1 MNNIIEVKNLSK
13 NIKGKTIIEN
23 MSFNI
28 EKGDIYG
35 FVGPNGAGKT
45 TMIRLLTGLIKP
57 TKGEIL
63 INGIDVN
70 KDRKG
75 ALLNLGAIVE
85 CPIFFEYMTGREI
98 LKNLVRLHPNI
109 FKEEREK
116 RVDEVLELVDLKNR
130 ENDKVST
137 YSLGM
142 KQRLGIAQALLGRPE
157 IIILDEPANGLDPI
171 GIKDLRDIIL
181 KLNSEFKITFLVSS
195 HLLDELQKFSNKII
209 IINQGRLKFKGSLE
223 ELLSMGEGNIEEVFL
238 QILKTKEEAL

>member
-13 NIKGKTIIEN
+13 NIKGKTIIEDI
-23 MSFNI
+23 SFNI

-45 TMIRLLTGLIKP
+45 TIIRLLTGLIKP
-57 TKGEIL
+57 TNGEIL
-63 INGIDVN
+63 INRIDIN
-70 KDRKG
+70 KDRKR
-75 ALLNLGAIVE
+75 ALLKLGAIVE
-85 CPIFFEYMTGREI
+85 YPIFFEYMTGREI

-109 FKEEREK
+109 PKEEREK
-116 RVDEVLELVDLKNR
+116 RVDEVLELVDLKYR
-130 ENDKVST
+130 EKDKVST

-142 KQRLGIAQALLGRPE
+142 KQRLGIAQALLGKPE

-181 KLNSEFKITFLVSS
+181 KLNRELKITFLVSS
-195 HLLDELQKFSNKII
+195 HLLDELKKFSSRII
-209 IINQGRLKFKGSLE
+209 IINNGQLKFKGSLE

>member
-13 NIKGKTIIEN
+13 NIKGKTIIEDI
-23 MSFNI
+23 SFNI

-45 TMIRLLTGLIKP
+45 TIIRLLTGLIKP
-57 TKGEIL
+57 TNGEIL
-63 INGIDVN
+63 INRIDIN
-70 KDRKG
+70 KDRKR
-75 ALLNLGAIVE
+75 ALLKLGAIVE
-85 CPIFFEYMTGREI
+85 YPIFFEYMTGREI

-109 FKEEREK
+109 PKEEREK
-116 RVDEVLELVDLKNR
+116 RVDEVLELVDLKYR
-130 ENDKVST
+130 EKDKVST

-142 KQRLGIAQALLGRPE
+142 KQRLGIAQALLGKPE

-181 KLNSEFKITFLVSS
+181 KLNRELKITFLVSS
-195 HLLDELQKFSNKII
+195 HLLDELKKFSSRII
-209 IINQGRLKFKGSLE
+209 IINNGQLKFKGSLE
-223 ELLSMGEGNIEEVFL
+223 ELLSMGEENIEEVFL

>member
-13 NIKGKTIIEN
+13 NIKGKTIIEDI
-23 MSFNI
+23 SFNI

-45 TMIRLLTGLIKP
+45 TIIRLLTGLIKP
-57 TKGEIL
+57 TNGEIL
-63 INGIDVN
+63 INRIDIN
-70 KDRKG
+70 KDRKR
-75 ALLNLGAIVE
+75 ALLKLGAIVE
-85 CPIFFEYMTGREI
+85 YPIFFEYMTGREI

-109 FKEEREK
+109 PKEEREK

>member
-13 NIKGKTIIEN
+13 NIKGKTIIEDI
-23 MSFNI
+23 SFNI

-35 FVGPNGAGKT
+35 FLGPNGAGKT
-45 TMIRLLTGLIKP
+45 TIIRLLTGLIKP
-57 TKGEIL
+57 TNGEIL
-63 INGIDVN
+63 INRIDIN
-70 KDRKG
+70 KDRKR
-75 ALLNLGAIVE
+75 ALLKLGAIVE
-85 CPIFFEYMTGREI
+85 YPIFFEYMTGREI

-109 FKEEREK
+109 PKEEREK